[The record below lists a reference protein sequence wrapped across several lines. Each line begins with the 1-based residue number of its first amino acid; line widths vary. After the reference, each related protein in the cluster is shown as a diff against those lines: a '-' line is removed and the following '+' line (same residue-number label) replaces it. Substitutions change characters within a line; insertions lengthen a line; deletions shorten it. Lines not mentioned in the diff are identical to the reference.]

1 MNPAVVSLVA
11 LVVAIVL
18 SMTSRINVGLLCIA
32 FAWLIG
38 VYVADLK
45 PDVVMGGFPVSLFL
59 TLAGVTLL
67 FSVADTNG
75 TLERL
80 AHRAVRLARGRA
92 AALPILFFV
101 IAFTISAVGPGA
113 ISSVALVV
121 PMAMAIG
128 TRAGVPHLLTAL
140 MVANGANAGNLSPIA
155 SVGVIANSA
164 MAKAGVGGHEW
175 KVWTASLVA
184 HAVVSVAAYF
194 LFGGVRLRE
203 GGREGRLDA
212 HQGGREDRLDAHQGA
227 LRDGLQD
234 DAGRVDSVAIASQ
247 PLSGLQRLTLLVILA
262 WIAGVIALRLNLGL
276 SAFAAATLLLIAGA
290 ADERLAIKQ
299 VPWGVIMMVSGVS
312 LLIALLEKT
321 GGMDLFTTLLARL
334 ATPDTVNGVI
344 AFVTGAI
351 STYSSTS
358 GVVLPAFLPTVSA
371 LVEKIGGGDPLA
383 VALSISVGSALVDVS
398 PLSTLGALCVAAV
411 ADQAAS
417 RDLFK
422 RLLAWGL
429 SMTIVGALL
438 CQLLAGV
445 LARA

>member
-67 FSVADTNG
+67 FSVADANG

-247 PLSGLQRLTLLVILA
+247 PLSGMQRLTLLVILA

-417 RDLFK
+417 RELFK

>member
-1 MNPAVVSLVA
+1 MNPAVVSLIA
-11 LVVAIVL
+11 LLVAIVL

-164 MAKAGVGGHEW
+164 MATAGVGGHEW

-184 HAVVSVAAYF
+184 HAVVSLAAYF
-194 LFGGVRLRE
+194 LFGGGRLRE

-212 HQGGREDRLDAHQGA
+212 HQGGREGRLDAHQGA

-234 DAGRVDSVAIASQ
+234 DAGGVDTVAIASQ

-371 LVEKIGGGDPLA
+371 IVEKIGGGDPLA
-383 VALSISVGSALVDVS
+383 VALSVSVGSALVDVS

-417 RDLFK
+417 RELFK
-422 RLLAWGL
+422 QIG
-429 SMTIVGALL
+429 
-438 CQLLAGV
+438 
-445 LARA
+445 RASCRERV